1 MVRVFL
7 PLSETEDTE
16 LEVIS
21 IFGIGILGSF
31 SFLNF
36 GAGNFDPASIFI
48 FGAFSSLK
56 ISNFGGAG
64 RFRGSFF
71 TRVFV
76 VEFSLRVR
84 VLEVDDFD
92 LQTKNEIYSFNQKVN
107 SSQAFL
113 LKIDKNKT
121 KYLKGHLVRMLVF
134 VWTGDSGF

>member
-1 MVRVFL
+1 MVLFFTSSLSRFLRLAEALVFLSTFTLSTFGVGGNQSSSDGFGFFLVRVFL

-36 GAGNFDPASIFI
+36 GAGNCDPASIFI
-48 FGAFSSLK
+48 FGASSSLK

-71 TRVFV
+71 RRVFV

-84 VLEVDDFD
+84 VLEVVDFD
-92 LQTKNEIYSFNQKVN
+92 LET
-107 SSQAFL
+107 
-113 LKIDKNKT
+113 
-121 KYLKGHLVRMLVF
+121 
-134 VWTGDSGF
+134 

>member
-92 LQTKNEIYSFNQKVN
+92 LETKNEIYLLTKNQITHTLFYRKVMQIKV
-107 SSQAFL
+107 S
-113 LKIDKNKT
+113 T
-121 KYLKGHLVRMLVF
+121 
-134 VWTGDSGF
+134 